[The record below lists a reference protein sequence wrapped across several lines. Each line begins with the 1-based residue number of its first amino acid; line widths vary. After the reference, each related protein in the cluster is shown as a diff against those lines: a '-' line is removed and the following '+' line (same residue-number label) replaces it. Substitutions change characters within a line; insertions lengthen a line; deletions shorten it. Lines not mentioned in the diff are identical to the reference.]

1 MSLTKS
7 ILFASISI
15 LTKFTVWGW
24 RGEDLANSSTI
35 WRFCSVSTVAEPPR
49 RRRVVVGERLREG
62 KVAEKERL
70 RGFGEVKFVGSL
82 ADGGI
87 LDWSETAAFWS
98 ADAMVTVAEER

>member
-1 MSLTKS
+1 M
-7 ILFASISI
+7 
-15 LTKFTVWGW
+15 
-24 RGEDLANSSTI
+24 
-35 WRFCSVSTVAEPPR
+35 
-49 RRRVVVGERLREG
+49 VVVERLREG
-62 KVAEKERL
+62 KVAAKERL

>member
-1 MSLTKS
+1 M
-7 ILFASISI
+7 
-15 LTKFTVWGW
+15 
-24 RGEDLANSSTI
+24 
-35 WRFCSVSTVAEPPR
+35 
-49 RRRVVVGERLREG
+49 VVVERLREG

-98 ADAMVTVAEER
+98 ADAMVINSGGEIEERGGDCFWREWGGLRVEWRVVEAAGVIFLGRE